1 MSGPK
6 TPRAAAAEEAR
17 ISDGLPADNADL
29 PPADEAFSGAP
40 LEEEGGAPLAQ
51 EDGAPVETGPEV
63 VRRLWKALPESSGV
77 YRMFDAEGN
86 VLYVGKARSLR
97 ARVAAY
103 TSYSG
108 HALRIQRMISA
119 TASMMFVVTRT
130 ETEALLLEANLI
142 KQLKPRYNVLLRDDK
157 SFPYI
162 LLAQETEAP
171 RLMRWRGARS
181 VKGRYFGPFASG
193 QAVSQT
199 VAQLQKAFLLRTC
212 ADPVYANR
220 SRPCLL
226 YQIKRCSAPC
236 VGLISTEAYGE
247 LVEEAADFLDGR
259 STRVQERLAVEMS
272 EAAAAMEYER
282 AAALRDRIRALSSV
296 QARQDVNV
304 EAVNEADVFALHL
317 EGGQA
322 CVQVFFYRGGQNWG
336 NRAYFPRLPPEA
348 DEEMI
353 LDAVIGQFY
362 ATRPA
367 PGLLLLSH
375 KLEKS
380 ALMEAALSEASGRR
394 VEIQIPQR
402 GEKKVLVE
410 QALRNA
416 RESLARRMADSA
428 AQGRLLTRLAEALDL
443 DGPPARVEVYDNS
456 HIMGREAVGA
466 MIVAGPEG
474 FIKNDYRKFNIKGED
489 LTPGDDFG
497 MMKEVLRRRVER
509 LQREDPDRV
518 KGHWPDLMIIDGG
531 AGQLAAAAA
540 ILTELGAEDLALLAI
555 AKGQDRDAGKEILHR
570 PGRAP
575 FALPHRDPT
584 LYFLQRLRDEA
595 HRFAIGAHRAR
606 RAKTAALNPL
616 DEIEG
621 VGPSRKRAILAHFG
635 SAKAAAEADVTELVR
650 VSGVSEALARRIYE
664 HFHGEG

>member
-6 TPRAAAAEEAR
+6 TPRAATAEEAR
-17 ISDGLPADNADL
+17 LSGGFPADNADL
-29 PPADEAFSGAP
+29 PSTDEASAPAP

-51 EDGAPVETGPEV
+51 DGSPVELGPEV
-63 VRRLWKALPESSGV
+63 IRRLWKALPESPGV

-103 TSYSG
+103 TSYTG
-108 HALRIQRMISA
+108 HVLRIQRMISA

-162 LLAQETEAP
+162 LLAQETAAP

-236 VGLISTEAYGE
+236 VGLISPEAYGE

-304 EAVNEADVFALHL
+304 EAVSEADVFALHL

-380 ALMEAALSEASGRR
+380 ALMEAALSESSGRK
-394 VEIQIPQR
+394 VEIQVPQR

-443 DGPPARVEVYDNS
+443 DAPPARVEVYDNS

-531 AGQLAAAAA
+531 AGQLSAAEA

-570 PGRAP
+570 PGRTP

-635 SAKAAAEADVTELVR
+635 SAKAAAEADVTELTR

>member
-1 MSGPK
+1 MSGPRK
-6 TPRAAAAEEAR
+6 PLAAPSLPDPDQEAPPPR
-17 ISDGLPADNADL
+17 
-29 PPADEAFSGAP
+29 
-40 LEEEGGAPLAQ
+40 LEEEGGAPLAP
-51 EDGAPVETGPEV
+51 EGEEPVEVGPEV
-63 VRRLWKALPESSGV
+63 IRRLWRTLPESPGV
-77 YRMFDAEGN
+77 YRMFDAAGN
-86 VLYVGKARSLR
+86 LLYVGKARSLR
-97 ARVAAY
+97 ARVSAY
-103 TSYSG
+103 TSLTG
-108 HALRIQRMISA
+108 HVLRIQRMIAA
-119 TASMMFVVTRT
+119 TASMIFVVTRT

-162 LLAQETEAP
+162 LIAEETAAP
-171 RLMRWRGARS
+171 RLTRWRGARS

-199 VAQLQKAFLLRTC
+199 IAQLQKAFLLRTC
-212 ADPVYANR
+212 ADSVYANR

-226 YQIKRCSAPC
+226 HQIKRCSAPC
-236 VGLISTEAYGE
+236 VDLVAPEAYAE
-247 LVEEAADFLDGR
+247 LVSEAADFLDGR
-259 STRVQERLAVEMS
+259 STKIQERLAVEMS

-282 AAALRDRIRALSSV
+282 AAALRDRIRALSAV

-304 EAVNEADVFALHL
+304 EVVSEADVFALHL

-348 DEEMI
+348 DEEAI

-367 PGLLLLSH
+367 PRLLLISH

-380 ALMEAALSEASGRR
+380 ALMEAALTEAAGRK
-394 VEIQIPQR
+394 VEIQLPQR
-402 GEKKVLVE
+402 GDKKVLVE

-416 RESLARRMADSA
+416 RESLARRLADSA
-428 AQGRLLTRLAEALDL
+428 AQGRLLIRLGEALEL
-443 DGPPARVEVYDNS
+443 EAPPSRIDVYDNS
-456 HIMGREAVGA
+456 HIMGRDAVGA
-466 MIVAGPEG
+466 MVVMGPEG
-474 FIKNDYRKFNIKGED
+474 WLKNEYRKFNIKGED

-497 MMKEVLRRRVER
+497 MMKEVLRRRFER
-509 LQREDPDRV
+509 LQREDPDRT
-518 KGHWPDLMIIDGG
+518 KGLWPDLTIIDGG
-531 AGQLAAAAA
+531 AGQLSAAEA
-540 ILTELGAEDLALLAI
+540 ILAEMGVEDLELLAI
-555 AKGQDRDAGKEILHR
+555 AKGQDRDAGKEMLHR
-570 PGRAP
+570 PGRSA

-606 RAKTAALNPL
+606 RAKTAAVNPL

-621 VGPSRKRAILAHFG
+621 VGPTRKRAILAHFG
-635 SAKAAAEADVTELVR
+635 SAKAAAEADLAELAR
-650 VSGVSEALARRIYE
+650 APGVSEALARRIYE